1 MIRWKATLCAL
12 LLVTACKSSTEFDVD
27 GVRIYGLDGANNLVE
42 FGSRSEDAVRR
53 REITGLQPGE
63 ILVGIDYRAGSPNL
77 YAVGNTSRLYII
89 ETGDEGDDD
98 DVIARPVAGPFVPA
112 LEGEAFGTDFHP
124 GADRLRVHGSGGQN
138 LRLDPAGTVS
148 ATDPPLAYA
157 PGDPGAITTPRI
169 AGTAYT
175 TGAPTLLYGIDSN
188 RDVLVT
194 FPNPDAG
201 VVRTVGPLGLNTSDD
216 VGFDIVVTRDGPIAF
231 AVLSEARVSRLYRI
245 DLATGT
251 PTLIGRLA
259 TRTPIRSIA
268 VPPGQTERPSD

>member
-1 MIRWKATLCAL
+1 MIRWKATLSAL
-12 LLVTACKSSTEFDVD
+12 LLVAACKSSTAFDVD

-42 FGSRSEDAVRR
+42 FGSRSEDEVRR
-53 REITGLQPGE
+53 REIDGLQPGE
-63 ILVGIDYRAGSPNL
+63 VLVGLDYRPDERL
-77 YAVGNTSRLYII
+77 YGVGNTSRLYFID
-89 ETGDEGDDD
+89 TDD
-98 DVIARPVAGPFVPA
+98 ATATPVAGPFVPA

-124 GADRLRVHGSGGQN
+124 GADRLRVLGSGGQN

-148 ATDPPLAYA
+148 ATDPRLAYA

-175 TGAPTLLYGIDSN
+175 TGSPTLLYGIDSN

-194 FPNPDAG
+194 FPSPDAG

-216 VGFDIVVTRDGPIAF
+216 VGFDIVVTRNGPIAY
-231 AVLSEARVSRLYRI
+231 AVLSEGRVSRLYRI

-268 VPPGQTERPSD
+268 VAPGQTEKP

>member
-1 MIRWKATLCAL
+1 MIRWKATLGAL
-12 LLVTACKSSTEFDVD
+12 LLVTACKSSTEFEVD

-63 ILVGIDYRAGSPNL
+63 ILVGIDFRPGDERL
-77 YAVGNTSRLYII
+77 FGVGNTSRLYTIN
-89 ETGDEGDDD
+89 TGTS
-98 DVIARPVAGPFVPA
+98 IATPVAGPFVPA

-138 LRLDPAGTVS
+138 LRLDPAGTVF

-175 TGAPTLLYGIDSN
+175 TGSPTLLYGIDSN

-194 FPNPDAG
+194 FPDPDAG

-216 VGFDIVVTRDGPIAF
+216 VGFDIAVTREGPIAF
-231 AVLSEARVSRLYRI
+231 AVLSEGRVSRLYRI

-251 PTLIGRLA
+251 PTLVGRTA

-268 VPPGQTERPSD
+268 VESDETERP